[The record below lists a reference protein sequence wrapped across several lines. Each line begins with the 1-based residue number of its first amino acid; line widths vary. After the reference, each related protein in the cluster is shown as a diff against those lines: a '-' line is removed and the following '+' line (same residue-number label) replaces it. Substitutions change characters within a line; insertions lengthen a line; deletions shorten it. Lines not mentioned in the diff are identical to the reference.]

1 MVDGGGGGGGEL
13 NKILNAQVFD
23 ASLIIAVIYN
33 YLRCTQKLPFLMYNF
48 GVRNDFSLVPSSC
61 LVLIMLHSIP
71 KSKECCHLE
80 IS

>member
-1 MVDGGGGGGGEL
+1 MVDGGGGGGL
-13 NKILNAQVFD
+13 NKILNAQVFV
-23 ASLIIAVIYN
+23 ASLIIAVIDSCS
-33 YLRCTQKLPFLMYNF
+33 RCTQKLPFLTYNF
-48 GVRNDFSLVPSSC
+48 GVRKDFSLVPSSC

>member
-1 MVDGGGGGGGEL
+1 MVVVGGWGEL

-23 ASLIIAVIYN
+23 ASLIIAVIDN
-33 YLRCTQKLPFLMYNF
+33 CSRCTQKLEFLMYNF
-48 GVRNDFSLVPSSC
+48 GVKNDFSLVPSSC

-71 KSKECCHLE
+71 KSKERCHLE